1 MRKYDIY
8 TCNLMPDH
16 ATEAGKVRPVVVISD
31 WSKGAYV
38 AVIPIG
44 SNSDKEGLF
53 RIGVDRSDGLKKK
66 SWILVDQIRA
76 VHRSR
81 LEKKAGQLG
90 SDKSQRLDQGIQL
103 FLGLF

>member
-1 MRKYDIY
+1 MKKYDIY
-8 TCNLMPDH
+8 TCNLKPNH
-16 ATEAGKVRPVVVISD
+16 PTEAGKVRPVVIISD

-44 SNSDKEGLF
+44 GNADKEGLF

-66 SWILVDQIRA
+66 SWILVDQIRT

-81 LEKKAGQLG
+81 LEKKLG
-90 SDKSQRLDQGIQL
+90 HLALDKSQRLDQGIRL
-103 FLGLF
+103 FLDLF